1 MGENP
6 SIALARRLLGE
17 GQAAK
22 AVETL
27 RSALRRAPQDA
38 DLNYNAAGILL
49 ESGKPAEAEYFAERA
64 ASLSPT
70 RGLYHGLLGEVL
82 SHLGKFPQAEKAFRK
97 AIALDSKLYS
107 ARQNLASI
115 RVMAFDYAEAE
126 KLLRE
131 AAALRPER
139 AEAPI
144 NLANVLVETGRAGEA
159 RQVAEACVAQHPG
172 NPMAAACLAN
182 LLNYTAGAGR
192 GEVAAAHARFGSL
205 VTRGSMVLPPPTNSR
220 DPHRKLRVAFVSAD
234 FKEHS
239 VAYFIEPVLRHL
251 PRDRV
256 EVVAF
261 SRVIKPDAMTARLK
275 SVCDE
280 WVDVKDA
287 TDAEVAA
294 RIRTAR
300 IDVAVEL
307 SGLTQG
313 NSLAAFAMKPAPV
326 QLSYLGYPNTS
337 GLAAIG
343 GRLVDSI
350 TDPSGEL
357 ALVPGE
363 ATYRLD
369 PIFLCYRSSAQIRG
383 EDWPSAAPAR
393 EPGPPTFAS
402 FNVVSK
408 INEPVADVWA
418 RVLHAVP
425 DSRLL
430 LKARSLSSPAVKDR
444 LLGWFKARGIEA
456 GRIEMLA
463 YVPTHAEH
471 LAIYRRVDVGL
482 DPFPYAGTTTTCEA
496 LSMGVPVVT
505 LRGAAHAGRVG
516 ASILSSVGLADLV
529 ADSENRYVEIASALA
544 RDQDRLSRLRD
555 SLREALARSP
565 LGDGPA
571 FGVRMEQ
578 ALRTAWSAWCDSGSS
593 PA

>member
-6 SIALARRLLGE
+6 SIAMARRLLGE

-38 DLNYNAAGILL
+38 DLNYNTAGVLL
-49 ESGKPAEAEYFAERA
+49 ESGKPAEAEFFAERA
-64 ASLSPT
+64 AALVPT
-70 RGLYHGLLGEVL
+70 RGLYHALLGEVL

-97 AIALDSKLYS
+97 AVAMDAKLYS

-115 RVMAFDYAEAE
+115 RVMAFDYEEAE
-126 KLLRE
+126 RLLRE
-131 AAALRPER
+131 AASLRPER

-144 NLANVLVETGRAGEA
+144 NLANVLVETGRAPEA
-159 RQVAEACVAQHPG
+159 RQVAQACVAQNPS

-182 LLNYTAGAGR
+182 LLNYTPGAGR
-192 GEVAAAHARFGSL
+192 AEVAAVHARFGAM
-205 VTRGSMVLPPPTNSR
+205 VARGVFELPPAPNSR
-220 DPHRKLRVAFVSAD
+220 DPGRTLRVGFVSAD

-251 PRDRV
+251 PRSRV
-256 EVVAF
+256 KVVGF
-261 SRVIKPDAMTARLK
+261 SRAVKPDAMTDRLK
-275 SVCDE
+275 AVCDE
-280 WVDVKDA
+280 WVDIKDA

-294 RIRTAR
+294 RIREAG

-326 QLSYLGYPNTS
+326 QVSYLGYPNTT

-350 TDPSGEL
+350 TDPPGEPD
-357 ALVPGE
+357 LVPGE
-363 ATYRLD
+363 VTHRLD
-369 PIFLCYRSSAQIRG
+369 PIFLCYRSAAQIRG
-383 EDWPSAAPAR
+383 EAWPAEAPAR
-393 EPGPPTFAS
+393 EPGPFTFAS

-408 INEPVADVWA
+408 ISERVVDVWA
-418 RVLHAVP
+418 GVLRAVP
-425 DSRLL
+425 GSNLL
-430 LKARSLSSPAVKDR
+430 LKARSLGSPAVKER
-444 LLGWFKARGIEA
+444 LLGWFQARGVDPE
-456 GRIEMLA
+456 RIEILA
-463 YVPTHAEH
+463 YVPTHADH
-471 LAIYRRVDVGL
+471 LAIYKRVDVGL

-505 LRGAAHAGRVG
+505 LRGSAHAGRVG
-516 ASILSSVGLADLV
+516 ASILTCVGLADLV
-529 ADSENRYVEIASALA
+529 AESTDRYVEIASALA
-544 RDQDRLSRLRD
+544 RDRARLT
-555 SLREALARSP
+555 SLRGSLRATMAASP

-571 FGVRMEQ
+571 MGERMER
-578 ALRTAWSAWCDSGSS
+578 AIRGAWAAWCASGR
-593 PA
+593 

>member
-6 SIALARRLLGE
+6 SIAMARRLLGE

-22 AVETL
+22 AVQTL

-49 ESGKPAEAEYFAERA
+49 ESGKPAEAEFFAERA
-64 ASLSPT
+64 VSLLPT
-70 RGLYHGLLGEVL
+70 RGLFHGLLGEVL
-82 SHLGKFPQAEKAFRK
+82 SHLGRFPQAEKAFRK
-97 AIALDSKLYS
+97 AIALDAKLYS

-115 RVMAFDYAEAE
+115 RVMAFDYEEAE
-126 KLLRE
+126 RLLRE
-131 AAALRPER
+131 AASLRPER

-144 NLANVLVETGRAGEA
+144 NLANVLVETGRSAEA
-159 RQVAEACVAQHPG
+159 RQVAEACVAQHPH

-182 LLNYTAGAGR
+182 LLNYAAGVGR
-192 GEVAAAHARFGSL
+192 SEVAAAHARFGAI
-205 VTRGSMVLPPPTNSR
+205 VTRGSAVLPPPSNVR
-220 DPHRKLRVAFVSAD
+220 DLHRKLRVAFVSAD

-261 SRVIKPDAMTARLK
+261 SRVIKPDTMTARLK
-275 SVCDE
+275 AACDE

-294 RIRTAR
+294 RIRAAG

-326 QLSYLGYPNTS
+326 QLSYLGYPNTA
-337 GLAAIG
+337 GLAAIR

-350 TDPSGEL
+350 TDPSGEP
-357 ALVPGE
+357 ALVSGE
-363 ATYRLD
+363 ETYRLD
-369 PIFLCYRSSAQIRG
+369 PVFLCYRSSAQIRG
-383 EDWPSAAPAR
+383 EIWPPVAPAR
-393 EPGPPTFAS
+393 EAGPLTFAS

-408 INEPVADVWA
+408 INEPVGDVWA
-418 RVLHAVP
+418 KVLHAEP

-430 LKARSLSSPAVKDR
+430 LKARSLSSPVVRDR
-444 LLGWFKARGIEA
+444 LFGWFKDRGIEA

-463 YVPTHAEH
+463 YVPTHADH
-471 LAIYRRVDVGL
+471 LALYRRVDVGL

-505 LRGAAHAGRVG
+505 LRGKAHAGRVG
-516 ASILSSVGLADLV
+516 ASILSCVGLADLV
-529 ADSENRYVEIASALA
+529 ADSTDRYVEIASALV
-544 RDQDRLSRLRD
+544 RDRNRLAILRG
-555 SLREALARSP
+555 SLRETLAASP

-571 FGVRMEQ
+571 IGERMER
-578 ALRTAWSAWCDSGSS
+578 AIRSAWSGWCASR
-593 PA
+593 A